1 MGNIFFDAF
10 VEMFYAIAKI
20 LLVALTAAI
29 LIRKDFFKEQY
40 IKGLSELV
48 VVVLLPAMI
57 FDNITTS
64 FKPQSNE
71 YWWILPLL
79 GFFTPIV
86 SLLFII
92 PMYLPKIK
100 ENINKIPFATFQNGG
115 YLVLPIGQLLY
126 KDQFSQFALYVF
138 LYVIGL
144 NLSLWTV
151 GKVLITKQDV
161 DKKVSIYNFITPPF
175 VANIVSLTI
184 VFLKINEFIPK
195 IISDP
200 INMLGSATVPIAT
213 FVLGATIGSI
223 KIDKM
228 PKFTDIAKT
237 LSVKYVIIPAITM
250 IILFKTNLYTTN
262 ALFSDFLV
270 IEASAAPAANLIL
283 MVKKYGGNSQQAGS
297 FMLIAYL
304 SAILFMPLALGIWK
318 MITL

>member
-1 MGNIFFDAF
+1 MNNIFLEAF
-10 VEMFYAIAKI
+10 VQMFFAIAKI
-20 LLVALTAAI
+20 LLVAITAAI
-29 LIRKDFFKEQY
+29 LIKKDIFKEQY

-64 FKPQSNE
+64 FDPHTNH

-79 GFFTPIV
+79 GFATPLV
-86 SLLFII
+86 SLIFIT
-92 PMYLPKIK
+92 PLYLRNLK
-100 ENINKIPFATFQNGG
+100 ENLNKIPFATFQNGG

-126 KDQFSQFALYVF
+126 KDQFTQFAMYVF
-138 LYVIGL
+138 LYIIGL

-151 GKVLITKQDV
+151 GKVLITRQNEN
-161 DKKVSIYNFITPPF
+161 KKLLISNFISPPF
-175 VANIVSLTI
+175 IANILSLTL
-184 VFLKINEFIPK
+184 VFLKINIFIPK

-200 INMLGSATVPIAT
+200 VKMLGAAAVPIAT

-223 KIDKM
+223 SIDKI
-228 PKFTDIAKT
+228 PKFSDIAKT
-237 LSVKYVIIPAITM
+237 LSVKYIIIPAITM
-250 IILFKTNLYTTN
+250 IILLKTKVYITN
-262 ALFSDFLV
+262 PLLSDFLV

-304 SAILFMPLALGIWK
+304 SAILFMPLALGLWK
-318 MITL
+318 MIIQ